1 MNGVKEMHLDRL
13 DRNRLGA
20 SLCLYECHQGGA
32 LAHLLPGDKGGEDV
46 HLLLLA
52 AKHLGGQPLEGNL
65 IPDCTLIGPMKMLL
79 WAVMMVP
86 VPPQPR
92 LNIIVELLK
101 PFPTTNNNLIS
112 SMAMA

>member
-1 MNGVKEMHLDRL
+1 M
-13 DRNRLGA
+13 GA

-52 AKHLGGQPLEGNL
+52 AKHLDGQPLEGNL

-92 LNIIVELLK
+92 LNIIVELFQ
-101 PFPTTNNNLIS
+101 PFAKTNNNLIS

>member
-1 MNGVKEMHLDRL
+1 M
-13 DRNRLGA
+13 GA
-20 SLCLYECHQGGA
+20 SLCLYECHQGDA

-52 AKHLGGQPLEGNL
+52 AKHLDGQPLEGNL

-92 LNIIVELLK
+92 LNIIVELFK
-101 PFPTTNNNLIS
+101 PFAKTNNNLIS